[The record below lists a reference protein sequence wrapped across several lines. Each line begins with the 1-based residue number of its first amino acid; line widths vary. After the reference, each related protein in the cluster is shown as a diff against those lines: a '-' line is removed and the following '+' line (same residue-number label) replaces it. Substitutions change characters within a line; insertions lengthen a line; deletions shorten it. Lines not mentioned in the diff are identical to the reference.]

1 MTENDIAK
9 MLVNAVYQIYTK
21 LGPGL
26 LESVYERI
34 LVHELKKLGL
44 KVAIQQDVDIVWD
57 DIVFEKAFRA
67 DIVVEDK
74 VVIEL
79 KALEQ
84 TMRIHKK
91 QTLTYVRLSGKK
103 LGLLINF
110 GADNWNDAVTR
121 VVNGLP
127 EQDSSNSRSA

>member
-9 MLVNAVYQIYTK
+9 MVVNATYQIYTK

-34 LVHELKKLGL
+34 LVHELQKLGL
-44 KVAIQQDVDIVWD
+44 KVSVQQDVDIIWD
-57 DIVFEKAFRA
+57 EVVFEAAFRA
-67 DIVVEDK
+67 DMVVEDK

-84 TMRIHKK
+84 TAKIHKR
-91 QTLTYVRLSGKK
+91 QTLTYVRLTEKR
-103 LGLLINF
+103 LGLLINL
-110 GADNWNDAVTR
+110 GAESWSEVVTR

-127 EQDSSNSRSA
+127 E

>member
-9 MLVNAVYQIYTK
+9 MVVNATYQIYTK

-44 KVAIQQDVDIVWD
+44 KVSVQQEVDIIWD
-57 DIVFEKAFRA
+57 EVVFEAAFRA
-67 DIVVEDK
+67 DMVVEDK

-84 TMRIHKK
+84 TAKIHKR
-91 QTLTYVRLSGKK
+91 QTLTYVRLTEKR
-103 LGLLINF
+103 LGLLINL
-110 GADNWNDAVTR
+110 GAESWSEVVTR

-127 EQDSSNSRSA
+127 E

>member
-1 MTENDIAK
+1 VTENDIAK
-9 MLVNAVYQIYTK
+9 MVVNATYQIYTK

-34 LVHELKKLGL
+34 LVHELQKLGL
-44 KVAIQQDVDIVWD
+44 KVSVQQDVDIIWD
-57 DIVFEKAFRA
+57 EVVFEAAFRA
-67 DIVVEDK
+67 DMVVEDK

-84 TMRIHKK
+84 TAKIHKR
-91 QTLTYVRLSGKK
+91 QTLTYVRLTEER
-103 LGLLINF
+103 LGLLINL
-110 GADNWNDAVTR
+110 GAESWSEVVTR

-127 EQDSSNSRSA
+127 E

>member
-9 MLVNAVYQIYTK
+9 MVVNATYQIYTK

-34 LVHELKKLGL
+34 LVHELQKLGL
-44 KVAIQQDVDIVWD
+44 KVSVQQDVDIIWD
-57 DIVFEKAFRA
+57 EVVFEAAFRA
-67 DIVVEDK
+67 DMVVEDK

-84 TMRIHKK
+84 TAKIHKR
-91 QTLTYVRLSGKK
+91 QTLTYVRLTEER
-103 LGLLINF
+103 LGLLINL
-110 GADNWNDAVTR
+110 GAESWSEVVTR

-127 EQDSSNSRSA
+127 E

>member
-9 MLVNAVYQIYTK
+9 MVVNATYQIYTK

-44 KVAIQQDVDIVWD
+44 KVSVQQDVDIIWD
-57 DIVFEKAFRA
+57 EVVFEAAFRA
-67 DIVVEDK
+67 DMVVEDK

-84 TMRIHKK
+84 TAKIHKR
-91 QTLTYVRLSGKK
+91 QTLTYVRLTEKR
-103 LGLLINF
+103 LGLLINL
-110 GADNWNDAVTR
+110 GAESWSEVVTR

-127 EQDSSNSRSA
+127 E

>member
-9 MLVNAVYQIYTK
+9 MVVNATYQIYTK

-44 KVAIQQDVDIVWD
+44 KVSVQQDVDIIWD
-57 DIVFEKAFRA
+57 EIVFEAAFRA
-67 DIVVEDK
+67 DMVVEHND
-74 VVIEL
+74 VIEL

-84 TMRIHKK
+84 TAKIHKR
-91 QTLTYVRLSGKK
+91 QTLTYVRLTGKR
-103 LGLLINF
+103 LGLLINL
-110 GADNWNDAVTR
+110 GAESWSEVVTR

-127 EQDSSNSRSA
+127 E

>member
-9 MLVNAVYQIYTK
+9 MVVNATYQIYTK

-44 KVAIQQDVDIVWD
+44 KVSVQQDVDIIWD
-57 DIVFEKAFRA
+57 EVVFEAAFRA
-67 DIVVEDK
+67 DMAVEDND
-74 VVIEL
+74 VIEL

-84 TMRIHKK
+84 TAKIHKR
-91 QTLTYVRLSGKK
+91 QTLTYVRLTEKR
-103 LGLLINF
+103 LGLLINL
-110 GADNWNDAVTR
+110 GAESWSEVVTR

-127 EQDSSNSRSA
+127 E

>member
-9 MLVNAVYQIYTK
+9 MVVNATYQIYTK

-34 LVHELKKLGL
+34 LVHELQKLGL
-44 KVAIQQDVDIVWD
+44 KVSVQQDVDIIWD
-57 DIVFEKAFRA
+57 EIVFEAAFRA
-67 DIVVEDK
+67 DMVVEDND
-74 VVIEL
+74 VIEL

-84 TMRIHKK
+84 TAKIHKR
-91 QTLTYVRLSGKK
+91 QTLTYVRLTGKR
-103 LGLLINF
+103 LGLLINL
-110 GADNWNDAVTR
+110 GAESWSEVVTR

-127 EQDSSNSRSA
+127 E

>member
-9 MLVNAVYQIYTK
+9 MVVNATYQIYTK

-44 KVAIQQDVDIVWD
+44 KVSVQQDVDIIWD
-57 DIVFEKAFRA
+57 EIVFEAAFRA
-67 DIVVEDK
+67 DMVVEDND
-74 VVIEL
+74 VIEL

-84 TMRIHKK
+84 TAKIHKR
-91 QTLTYVRLSGKK
+91 QTLTYVRLTGKR
-103 LGLLINF
+103 LGLLINL
-110 GADNWNDAVTR
+110 GAESWSEVVTR

-127 EQDSSNSRSA
+127 E

>member
-9 MLVNAVYQIYTK
+9 MVVNATYQIYTK

-44 KVAIQQDVDIVWD
+44 KVSVQQDVDIIWD
-57 DIVFEKAFRA
+57 EIVFEAAFRA
-67 DIVVEDK
+67 DMAVEDND
-74 VVIEL
+74 VIEL

-84 TMRIHKK
+84 TAKIHKR
-91 QTLTYVRLSGKK
+91 QTLTYVRLTGKR
-103 LGLLINF
+103 LGLLINL
-110 GADNWNDAVTR
+110 GAESWSEVVTR

-127 EQDSSNSRSA
+127 E

>member
-9 MLVNAVYQIYTK
+9 MVVNATYQIYTK

-34 LVHELKKLGL
+34 LVHELNKLGL
-44 KVAIQQDVDIVWD
+44 KVSVQQEVDIIWD
-57 DIVFEKAFRA
+57 AVVFEAAFRA
-67 DIVVEDK
+67 DMVVEDK

-84 TMRIHKK
+84 TAKIHKR
-91 QTLTYVRLSGKK
+91 QTLTYVRLTEKR
-103 LGLLINF
+103 LGLLINL
-110 GADNWNDAVTR
+110 GAESWSEVVTR

-127 EQDSSNSRSA
+127 E

>member
-9 MLVNAVYQIYTK
+9 MVVNATYQIYTK

-44 KVAIQQDVDIVWD
+44 KVSVQQDVDIIWD
-57 DIVFEKAFRA
+57 EVVFEAAFRA
-67 DIVVEDK
+67 DIVVEGK

-84 TMRIHKK
+84 TAKIHKR
-91 QTLTYVRLSGKK
+91 QTLTYVRLTEKR
-103 LGLLINF
+103 LGLLINL
-110 GADNWNDAVTR
+110 GAESWSEVVTR

-127 EQDSSNSRSA
+127 E

>member
-9 MLVNAVYQIYTK
+9 MGVNATYQIYTK

-44 KVAIQQDVDIVWD
+44 KVSVQQDVDIIWD
-57 DIVFEKAFRA
+57 EVVFEAAFRA
-67 DIVVEDK
+67 DMVVEDK

-84 TMRIHKK
+84 TAKIHKR
-91 QTLTYVRLSGKK
+91 QTLTYVRLTEKR
-103 LGLLINF
+103 LGLLINL
-110 GADNWNDAVTR
+110 GAESWSEVVTR

-127 EQDSSNSRSA
+127 E

>member
-9 MLVNAVYQIYTK
+9 MVVNAVYQIYTK

-84 TMRIHKK
+84 TMKIHKK

-103 LGLLINF
+103 LGLLINL

-127 EQDSSNSRSA
+127 EQDSSNSQSA

>member
-9 MLVNAVYQIYTK
+9 MVVNATYQIYTK

-44 KVAIQQDVDIVWD
+44 KVSVQQDVDIIWD
-57 DIVFEKAFRA
+57 EVVFEAAFRA

-84 TMRIHKK
+84 TAKIHKR
-91 QTLTYVRLSGKK
+91 QTLTYVRLTEKR
-103 LGLLINF
+103 LGLLINL
-110 GADNWNDAVTR
+110 GAESWSEVVTR

-127 EQDSSNSRSA
+127 E